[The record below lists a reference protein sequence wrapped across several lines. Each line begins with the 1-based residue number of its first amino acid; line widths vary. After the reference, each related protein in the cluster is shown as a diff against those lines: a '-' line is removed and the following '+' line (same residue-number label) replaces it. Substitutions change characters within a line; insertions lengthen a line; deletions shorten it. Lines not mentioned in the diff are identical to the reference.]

1 MHCIVDKKPIVFIA
15 LLIFVANSGCLDFIS
30 KDDENSNILW
40 NTGLNKYCIDHDNKE
55 RCWLLYV
62 PLNSDNN
69 SPLVIDMHGGGDDV
83 YQQYNTSRFA
93 NISEVDS
100 VVIAYPQGY
109 ENLWNQTDGL
119 CCSDEDDLGFI
130 LEMIEEIQLIH
141 PIDSNRIYASGWSN
155 GCGMAQRLAV
165 QASDIFTAAACMSMY
180 QFATAS
186 PNYSPIPFME
196 VHGLLDEIL
205 HYPTAALTGIYFELY
220 GEGVEDGAIQNLE
233 EWADLNNCQGLFPE
247 FFVIENDYDIR
258 GYSDCENGAEVRLM
272 TLFYAQHN
280 PYINDDPVSDPG
292 RGSGNPTEIPSTE
305 IIWDFMKQYSKD

>member
-1 MHCIVDKKPIVFIA
+1 MRIQFFIT
-15 LLIFVANSGCLDFIS
+15 LLILSSFSGCLDNLLGNEET
-30 KDDENSNILW
+30 ENSSPPVGLSKECIL
-40 NTGLNKYCIDHDNKE
+40 HDDKE
-55 RCWLLYV
+55 RCWLLLR
-62 PLNSDNN
+62 PAIIPSGGIP
-69 SPLVIDMHGGGDDV
+69 PLVIDMHGGGDDV

-93 NISEVDS
+93 EISERDGVI
-100 VVIAYPQGY
+100 IAYPQGY
-109 ENLWNQTDGL
+109 DNLWNQTDGL
-119 CCSDEDDLGFI
+119 CCGDEDDFGFI
-130 LEMIEEIQLIH
+130 LQMIEKIKIVH
-141 PIDSNRIYASGWSN
+141 AIDEERIYASGWSN

-165 QASDIFTAAACMSMY
+165 QASDIFAAAACMSMY
-180 QFATAS
+180 QFAQTS
-186 PNYSPIPFME
+186 PDYSPIPFME

-280 PYINDDPVSDPG
+280 PYINDDPISDPG
-292 RGSGNPTEIPSTE
+292 RGGGNPTEIPSTE

>member
-1 MHCIVDKKPIVFIA
+1 MKIQFFIT
-15 LLIFVANSGCLDFIS
+15 LLLLSSFSGCLDNLLGNEET
-30 KDDENSNILW
+30 ENSSPPVGLSKQCIL
-40 NTGLNKYCIDHDNKE
+40 HDDKE
-55 RCWLLYV
+55 RCWLLLR
-62 PLNSDNN
+62 PANIPGDNP
-69 SPLVIDMHGGGDDV
+69 PLVIDMHGGGDDV

-93 NISEVDS
+93 EISERDGI
-100 VVIAYPQGY
+100 VIAYPQGY
-109 ENLWNQTDGL
+109 DNLWNQTDGL
-119 CCSDEDDLGFI
+119 CCGEEDDFGFI
-130 LEMIEEIQLIH
+130 LEMIEEIKILH
-141 PIDSNRIYASGWSN
+141 AIDDERIYASGWSN

-165 QASDIFTAAACMSMY
+165 QASDVFAAAACMSMY
-180 QFATAS
+180 QFAQTS
-186 PNYSPIPFME
+186 PDYSPIPFME

-292 RGSGNPTEIPSTE
+292 RGGGNPTEIPSTE